1 MALRAVNW
9 YLRVNR
15 SHISRLTRYVIPW
28 CRFEA
33 PSKVIHQSFTDNRSP
48 AIFFCL
54 DTTMPFTFRQGD
66 LSKLDLQVDRG
77 SDFTAWKAQWDSY
90 ASLSGLNGEDRGVRN
105 VAVISYAW
113 PVIPV

>member
-1 MALRAVNW
+1 M
-9 YLRVNR
+9 
-15 SHISRLTRYVIPW
+15 IPW

-33 PSKVIHQSFTDNRSP
+33 PSKVIHQSLTDNRSP

-66 LSKLDLQVDRG
+66 LPKLDLQVDRG

-90 ASLSGLNGEDRGVRN
+90 TSLSGLNGEDEAKQV
-105 VAVISYAW
+105 
-113 PVIPV
+113 